1 MKQDSKCCVLEKSID
16 ALRLLEVYDHFMYDN
31 IKRTFVGKYNG
42 VKLFIEPGDKP
53 IPSVQSGQEVELEAN
68 ENYSRVEGLDLG
80 PPTTPGS

>member
-1 MKQDSKCCVLEKSID
+1 MYVCMYVCSNVSVYLMDQSLNGAFQRQYEWMNNWKKVWKSQ
-16 ALRLLEVYDHFMYDN
+16 LV
-31 IKRTFVGKYNG
+31 
-42 VKLFIEPGDKP
+42 GDKP